1 MLSRTAEN
9 LYWACRYIERAEMLA
24 RLIDV
29 GYRIAITKKTSK
41 YNNEWDSIL
50 SSSGVKEDFLEKY
63 SEINQRNVEKYLCFD
78 KNNMSSIVNCIIH
91 TRENLRVIRTSITRE
106 VWDVINSAF
115 QEIENFK
122 PSNYRSSKLPNF
134 LRWIIQRTSMLKG
147 AIVSTQ
153 LTDDIYDFMNL
164 GYYIER
170 ADNTIRI
177 LDVKYYILLSKDNKN
192 IENNYQWET
201 LLRSIAAYIQYRRI
215 YGVNVD
221 PRKICHFLIFN
232 KSNPRSLLYCA
243 ENINNH
249 VNNLCKYYNQ
259 KSLAYS
265 STSKLLA
272 KYSDVTIDEI
282 FKTGTHEFLLDYMKD
297 VDSLNLSISSSYFD
311 GGYNASKNYT

>member
-1 MLSRTAEN
+1 
-9 LYWACRYIERAEMLA
+9 
-24 RLIDV
+24 
-29 GYRIAITKKTSK
+29 
-41 YNNEWDSIL
+41 
-50 SSSGVKEDFLEKY
+50 
-63 SEINQRNVEKYLCFD
+63 
-78 KNNMSSIVNCIIH
+78 MSSIVNCIIH

-259 KSLAYS
+259 KSCILAVDNVNGMDLLGRILHCDHVDQY
-265 STSKLLA
+265 KLPKEVQEAEDKATTLNFNVDDDG
-272 KYSDVTIDEI
+272 S
-282 FKTGTHEFLLDYMKD
+282 LLKE
-297 VDSLNLSISSSYFD
+297 V
-311 GGYNASKNYT
+311 